1 MVLKLNCKI
10 LLLLIGFTSC
20 SCFSQLVKG
29 KVVDELN
36 LPIPGASVYYDG
48 TTIATSTDANGE
60 FTIRYDSAIKRP
72 LVVSYIGYQT
82 IFIEEYSSK
91 QQLLVAMEASVT
103 KLKEVVVKRQRF
115 SRKEMMRVF
124 KDRFL
129 GSTRF
134 GLKSIIKNEA
144 EIDFDYDEKS
154 FVLKASSDKPL
165 LIINPLLGYKITYEL
180 VDFEAFFNH
189 LTISP
194 EALKSSYYAGLS
206 QFEDIESNPKIT
218 KNRDKAYQ
226 GSSVNFFRNLI
237 NGTWRKTEFQI
248 FSKGF
253 LVNPSDFFEVSFEN
267 DKYKVSIKKQEKV
280 IGYVASVGLL
290 FDEKEQSQ
298 VKFLSN
304 TIFVDQFG
312 NNLSIRDVYFSGPIS
327 LKRVGDMLPLNYE
340 FTKN

>member
-1 MVLKLNCKI
+1 MKSTV
-10 LLLLIGFTSC
+10 LLLFFGLLNSIA
-20 SCFSQLVKG
+20 FSQNLKG
-29 KVVDELN
+29 RVVDDLN

-48 TTIATSTDANGE
+48 TTIATSTDENGE

-82 IFIEEYSSK
+82 IFIEEYAPG
-91 QQLLVAMEASVT
+91 QQLLIAMEASVT
-103 KLKEVVVKRQRF
+103 KLKEVVVKKQRF
-115 SRKEMMRVF
+115 SRKEMMRIF

-144 EIDFDYDEKS
+144 DIDFDYDEKS
-154 FVLKASSDKPL
+154 LVLKASSDKPV
-165 LIINPLLGYKITYEL
+165 LIINPLLGYKVTYEL
-180 VDFEAFFNH
+180 VDFEAVFNY
-189 LTISP
+189 LSISP
-194 EALKSSYYAGLS
+194 EALNSSYYAGLS

-226 GSSVNFFRNLI
+226 GSTVNFFRNLI
-237 NGTWRKTEFQI
+237 NGTWSKSEFQI

-267 DKYKVSIKKQEKV
+267 DKYKVSIKKQEKAV
-280 IGYVASVGLL
+280 GYIASVGLL
-290 FDEKEQSQ
+290 YNGKEQSQ
-298 VKFLSN
+298 VKFLSD
-304 TIFVDQFG
+304 TIYIDQFG

-327 LKRVGDMLPLNYE
+327 LKRVGDMLPLNYT